1 MQCLL
6 TVTLMQ
12 SLYDGSD
19 KSCDVGVKKD
29 NKPLNRFKNITA
41 CQFDKIQIKH
51 LQSHMNVFRSQMMTI

>member
-19 KSCDVGVKKD
+19 KSCDDGLKKD

-41 CQFDKIQIKH
+41 CQFDKIQIKYLH
-51 LQSHMNVFRSQMMTI
+51 NHI